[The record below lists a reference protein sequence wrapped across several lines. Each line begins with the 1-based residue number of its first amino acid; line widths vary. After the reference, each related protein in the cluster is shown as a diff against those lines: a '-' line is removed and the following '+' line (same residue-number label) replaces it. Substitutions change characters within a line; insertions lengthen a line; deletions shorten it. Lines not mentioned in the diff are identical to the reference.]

1 MTLRQVLDIIWRR
14 WLLVT
19 VTTLLVVGAA
29 IAYVQLSPKVYES
42 TSVVRF
48 SLAATRMF
56 DGGGGYADTD
66 LELDPD
72 FVTSPALL
80 DVARVQTDDDA
91 GSLQGSIKVELVEGV
106 RTNRLDIKAT
116 AETPEQSQLR
126 ANAVA
131 DTYVTHLAG
140 QVAATAAQL
149 EVQLTEARKERTDA
163 VKQATKKPNDPV
175 AQQRLGDALATVSTL
190 EEDLEDI
197 ATSGPPAT
205 VLQSALPGKRTG
217 SDATTVLLIGLA
229 SGLLAGA
236 GAALIRDLFDD
247 RLRSATAVEQ
257 LTGKPVIAELPRIRR
272 HGRQDRTLPVAA
284 GSATQFQE
292 GIRTLRT
299 SLNVLF
305 PDPHSAIAITSPEPG
320 DGKSFI
326 SANLAISMSRGGRS
340 VILVGGDMRR
350 PTLDE
355 YFGIAPGP
363 GLSEAINE
371 DLDAPAVAALLHRTD
386 FDRLRLLSAGMSRHE
401 PADLLASTAFAEV
414 VRHLKSM
421 ADVVLFDSPPGLAL
435 ADASVIGALSD
446 GVVVVAAAS
455 ATTHKLLLHTV
466 HGLHANGAEVAGV
479 VVNRS
484 RRTVPRA
491 YNSYYGAT
499 ATPEESTAPEVAV
512 PPDSAFADFDDE
524 NVESTVWSASAAS
537 PDLDLAEPQDD
548 EDEKVLD
555 GVPPRPT
562 AAVVNIRSTRPTKP
576 SASRG

>member
-1 MTLRQVLDIIWRR
+1 M
-14 WLLVT
+14 
-19 VTTLLVVGAA
+19 
-29 IAYVQLSPKVYES
+29 
-42 TSVVRF
+42 
-48 SLAATRMF
+48 
-56 DGGGGYADTD
+56 
-66 LELDPD
+66 
-72 FVTSPALL
+72 
-80 DVARVQTDDDA
+80 
-91 GSLQGSIKVELVEGV
+91 
-106 RTNRLDIKAT
+106 
-116 AETPEQSQLR
+116 
-126 ANAVA
+126 
-131 DTYVTHLAG
+131 
-140 QVAATAAQL
+140 
-149 EVQLTEARKERTDA
+149 
-163 VKQATKKPNDPV
+163 
-175 AQQRLGDALATVSTL
+175 AQQRLRRAGHGFDAGKTSN
-190 EEDLEDI
+190 I

-217 SDATTVLLIGLA
+217 STRPYSDRAGQWSA
-229 SGLLAGA
+229 RGA

-524 NVESTVWSASAAS
+524 
-537 PDLDLAEPQDD
+537 PQDD